1 MKRLHDHF
9 GAFFRFAVGG
19 DALVSWHSSYSDP
32 TARMF
37 RIAQTYEGGLLIWLM
52 GIIGIVVMADV
63 IINDCTPDRIRI
75 GAREFPIRWKRAFK
89 YRHFIFVAL
98 ALCYATHP
106 FIAEKVAT
114 RYPHRCFS
122 TGTRFSTLVWHSLMP
137 RKGQG
142 QSGGK
147 EHTAK
152 VCHLAMLVSW
162 PSVYQHGCVR
172 GRER

>member
-106 FIAEKVAT
+106 FIAEKGGYAVSSSLFFYWNAFLNIGLAFFDAKERT
-114 RYPHRCFS
+114 R
-122 TGTRFSTLVWHSLMP
+122 
-137 RKGQG
+137 
-142 QSGGK
+142 
-147 EHTAK
+147 
-152 VCHLAMLVSW
+152 
-162 PSVYQHGCVR
+162 SVGWQRAYS
-172 GRER
+172 